1 MPTFPVVIFA
11 LLGFRFLGGSEIFF
25 CGVLISRWTAIRDR
39 QQRFLFSAAAMASFP
54 LALLMFP
61 LITVAAF
68 RRVGYSVEPLSD
80 EQLWHNPLCLA
91 AASGCLIAALCSR
104 VMSSILSTRPMRY
117 LGKISYGLYLL
128 HTPVLLVLY
137 RATHLSQ
144 WPVLFLL
151 ATLLLSIMMATVAHQ
166 FLEAP
171 ARRKIIEFLA
181 PKNFHLQNCIR
192 SA

>member
-1 MPTFPVVIFA
+1 MDDYP
-11 LLGFRFLGGSEIFF
+11 
-25 CGVLISRWTAIRDR
+25 R
-39 QQRFLFSAAAMASFP
+39 QQQTFLFSAAAMASFP

-61 LITVAAF
+61 LITVAVF
-68 RRVGYSVEPLSD
+68 RRVGYLAAPLSD

-91 AASGCLIAALCSR
+91 AASGCLIAALCSPA
-104 VMSSILSTRPMRY
+104 VSSILSSRPMKY

-128 HTPVLLVLY
+128 HMPVLLVLY

-151 ATLLLSIMMATVAHQ
+151 ATLLLSIMVATAAHQ

-171 ARRKIIEFLA
+171 ARRKANEFLA
-181 PKNFHLQNCIR
+181 PKNFRLQNCIR